1 MIPKFDMLQCVS
13 GQLANAGLRFD
24 AGETA
29 SFARELEYIQIQA
42 IEAKYP
48 EFKYAS
54 LVPIKT
60 DAPVGAQ
67 SHTYREVEDF
77 GDAEFLENMAPEDF
91 PTAEVKGAETTG
103 KFRSLG
109 TKYSYSIEDL
119 RRESMMQSIKPTERK
134 SKTARRVVES
144 RFDRAV
150 FGGGGPFSG
159 LAQNANSVDDTTAA
173 GTAGS
178 SDWTALDFADP
189 AKRDADKIVNTFRYV
204 ADNAFTVSNGAF
216 EQFDFVLSP
225 AQFTFL
231 GQRSA
236 VTGSDKTIADY
247 IMASVPRVRSIS
259 WTGRLTGISDST
271 HDRMLVYPRDP
282 EVLEA
287 YVPIAFEQF
296 PPQLRGMVFEI
307 FCHAKYGGLRIYH
320 PNMIRRVDIKVR
332 AS

>member
-1 MIPKFDMLQCVS
+1 MIPKFDMHQCVS
-13 GQLANAGLRFD
+13 AQLTNAGLRFD

-54 LVPIKT
+54 LVPLKT

-91 PTAEVKGAETTG
+91 PTAEVKGDEQTG
-103 KFRSLG
+103 KFRSIG

-119 RRESMMQSIKPTERK
+119 RRQSMMQSIKPTERK
-134 SKTARRVVES
+134 AATARKVVES

-150 FGGGGPFSG
+150 FGGGGPFAG
-159 LAQNANSVDDTTAA
+159 LAQNASSQDDSSLAGVTA
-173 GTAGS
+173 
-178 SDWTALDFADP
+178 DWTGATAIQI
-189 AKRDADKIVNTFRYV
+189 AETFRSI
-204 ADNAFTVSNGAF
+204 ADNAYVTSNGAF
-216 EQFDFVLSP
+216 EEFDFVLSP
-225 AQFTFL
+225 KQMTFL
-231 GQRSA
+231 GKQLN
-236 VTGSDKTIADY
+236 TYNDKTVADY
-247 IMASVPRVRSIS
+247 ILSSVPRVRSIA
-259 WTGRLTGISDST
+259 WTGRLTQVSDST

-282 EVLEA
+282 QVLEA
-287 YVPIAFEQF
+287 YIPIAFEQF

-320 PNMIRRVDIKVR
+320 PNMIRRADIKV
-332 AS
+332 A

>member
-1 MIPKFDMLQCVS
+1 MLPKFDMLQCVS

-29 SFARELEYIQIQA
+29 SFARELEYIQIEA

-67 SHTYREVEDF
+67 SHTYREVEGF

-91 PTAEVKGAETTG
+91 PTAEVKGDEQTG

-119 RRESMMQSIKPTERK
+119 RRQSMMQSIKPTERK
-134 SKTARRVVES
+134 AATAKRVVES

-150 FGGGGPFSG
+150 FNGGGPFAG
-159 LAQNANSVDDTTAA
+159 LAQDASSQDDSALTGVNAN
-173 GTAGS
+173 
-178 SDWTALDFADP
+178 WLALDFTLA
-189 AKRDADKIVNTFRYV
+189 ASADKVVNTFRAI
-204 ADNAFTVSNGAF
+204 ADNAFNVSNGAF
-216 EQFDFVLSP
+216 EEFDFVLSP
-225 AQFTFL
+225 KQWTYL

-247 IMASVPRVRSIS
+247 VIASVPRVRSMS
-259 WTGRLTGISDST
+259 FSGRLTGVGASGK
-271 HDRMLVYPRDP
+271 DRMLAYPRDP
-282 EVLEA
+282 QVLEA
-287 YVPIAFEQF
+287 YIPIAFEQF
-296 PPQLRGMVFEI
+296 PPQLRGMMFEI

-320 PNMIRRVDIKVR
+320 PNMIRRADIT
-332 AS
+332 S